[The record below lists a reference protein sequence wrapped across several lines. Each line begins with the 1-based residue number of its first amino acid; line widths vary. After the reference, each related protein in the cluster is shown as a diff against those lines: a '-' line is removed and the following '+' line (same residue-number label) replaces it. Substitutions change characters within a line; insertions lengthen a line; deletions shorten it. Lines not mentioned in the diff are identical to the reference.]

1 MKGIILA
8 GGTGS
13 RLYPSTI
20 AVSKQLIPIYDKPM
34 IYYPLSVLMMGGIR
48 DILLITNTECVEQ
61 YKKLL
66 GDGSQFGIKIQ
77 YKAQE
82 KPSGIA
88 EAFILGEEF
97 IGNEEVCLILGDNIF
112 YGQGF
117 QDFIDIAINKTGRAR
132 IFGYPVNNPTS
143 FGVVEFDKNKKV
155 ISIEEKPKQPKSN
168 YAVPGLYFYDNSVV
182 EIAKNI
188 KPSARGELEISTIN
202 DEYLKRDKLDVVLLG
217 RGLAW
222 LDTGTP
228 RGLLQASDF
237 VSIVQERQGLYI
249 ACIEEIAWR
258 KGWITDEQLESIGK
272 KLKKTEY
279 GQYLLKILTF
289 GDKKIRKNKIDE
301 GE

>member
-20 AVSKQLIPIYDKPM
+20 SVSKQLIPIYDKPM
-34 IYYPLSVLMMGGIR
+34 IYYPLSVLMMAGIK

-61 YKKLL
+61 YRKLL
-66 GDGSQFGIKIQ
+66 GNGNKIGISIE

-82 KPSGIA
+82 KPRGIA

-97 IGNEEVCLILGDNIF
+97 IGNDEVCLILGDNIF

-117 QDFIDIAINKTGRAR
+117 QDCIDIAIRKTGKAR
-132 IFGYPVNNPTS
+132 IFGYPVDNPKS
-143 FGVVEFDKNKKV
+143 FGVVEFDENNKV
-155 ISIEEKPKQPKSN
+155 ISIEEKPKEPKSN
-168 YAVPGLYFYDNSVV
+168 YAVPGLYFYDSSVV
-182 EIAKNI
+182 QIAKNI
-188 KPSARGELEISTIN
+188 TPSARGELEISSIN
-202 DEYLKRDKLDVVLLG
+202 DEYLKRGKLDVVLLG

-258 KGWITDEQLESIGK
+258 KGWINDNDMQELGME
-272 KLKKTEY
+272 LKKTEY
-279 GQYLLKILTF
+279 GKYILKLVENSKNL
-289 GDKKIRKNKIDE
+289 KKINKNK
-301 GE
+301 

>member
-20 AVSKQLIPIYDKPM
+20 SVSKQLIPIYDKPM
-34 IYYPLSVLMMGGIR
+34 IYYPLSVLLMAGIK

-66 GDGSQFGIKIQ
+66 GDGSKIGINIEYQ
-77 YKAQE
+77 AQE
-82 KPSGIA
+82 KPRGIA
-88 EAFILGEEF
+88 EAFILGEKF
-97 IGNEEVCLILGDNIF
+97 IGNDEVCLILGDNIF

-117 QDFIDIAINKTGRAR
+117 QDCIDLAIGKKGKAR
-132 IFGYPVNNPTS
+132 IFGYPVNNPQS
-143 FGVVEFDKNKKV
+143 FGVVEFDDNNKV
-155 ISIEEKPKQPKSN
+155 LSIEEKPENPKSN
-168 YAVPGLYFYDNSVV
+168 YAVPGLYFYDSTVV
-182 EIAKNI
+182 EKAKKV
-188 KPSARGELEISTIN
+188 KPSSRGELEISTIN
-202 DEYLKRDKLDVVLLG
+202 DMYLQEENLDVVLLG

-249 ACIEEIAWR
+249 ACLEEIAWR
-258 KGWITDEQLESIGK
+258 NGWIDDEQLEKIGK
-272 KLKKTEY
+272 KLEKTDY
-279 GQYLLKILTF
+279 GQYILRLLSY
-289 GDKKIRKNKIDE
+289 GDKRKRRNK
-301 GE
+301 

>member
-20 AVSKQLIPIYDKPM
+20 SVSKQLIPIYDKPM
-34 IYYPLSVLMMGGIR
+34 IYYPLSVLLMAGIR

-61 YKKLL
+61 YKNLL
-66 GDGSQFGIKIQ
+66 GDGSKIGINIE

-82 KPSGIA
+82 KPRGIA
-88 EAFILGEEF
+88 EAFILGEDF
-97 IGNEEVCLILGDNIF
+97 IGDDEVCLILGDNIF

-117 QDFIDIAINKTGRAR
+117 QDCIDIAIEKKGKAR
-132 IFGYPVNNPTS
+132 VFGYPVTNPKS
-143 FGVVEFDKNKKV
+143 FGVVEFDENNRV
-155 ISIEEKPKQPKSN
+155 LSIEEKPENPKSN
-168 YAVPGLYFYDNSVV
+168 YAVPGLYFYDSSVV
-182 EIAKNI
+182 EKAKKV
-188 KPSARGELEISTIN
+188 KPSDRGELEISTIN
-202 DEYLKRDKLDVVLLG
+202 AMYLEEGKLDVVLLG

-258 KGWITDEQLESIGK
+258 NGWISDEQLRSLGEN
-272 KLKKTEY
+272 LKKTDY
-279 GQYLLKILTF
+279 GKYLLNLLAF
-289 GDKKIRKNKIDE
+289 GDKKRRKNK
-301 GE
+301 

>member
-20 AVSKQLIPIYDKPM
+20 SVSKQLIPIYDKPM
-34 IYYPLSVLMMGGIR
+34 IYYPLSVLLMAGIKE
-48 DILLITNTECVEQ
+48 ILLITNTECVEQ
-61 YKKLL
+61 YRKLL
-66 GDGSQFGIKIQ
+66 GDGTKIGIKIE

-82 KPSGIA
+82 EPRGIA
-88 EAFILGEEF
+88 EAFILGEDF
-97 IGNEEVCLILGDNIF
+97 IQNDEVCLILGDNIF

-117 QDFIDIAINKTGRAR
+117 QDCIDLAISKKGKAR
-132 IFGYPVNNPTS
+132 VFGYPVTNPKS
-143 FGVVEFDKNKKV
+143 FGVVEFDENNKV
-155 ISIEEKPKQPKSN
+155 LSIEEKPKIPKSN
-168 YAVPGLYFYDNSVV
+168 YAVPGLYFYDNTVV
-182 EIAKNI
+182 EKAKKV
-188 KPSARGELEISTIN
+188 KPSARGELEISSIN
-202 DEYLKRDKLDVVLLG
+202 DMYLKEGKLDVVLLG

-258 KGWITDEQLESIGK
+258 NGWINDEQLREIGK
-272 KLKKTEY
+272 KLEKTDY
-279 GQYLLKILTF
+279 GQYILRLLNY
-289 GDKKIRKNKIDE
+289 GDKTKRKNKWR
-301 GE
+301 

>member
-20 AVSKQLIPIYDKPM
+20 SVSKQLIPIYDKPM
-34 IYYPLSVLMMGGIR
+34 IYYPLSVLLMAGIK
-48 DILLITNTECVEQ
+48 DILLITNTECIEQ

-66 GDGSQFGIKIQ
+66 GDGSKIGISIK

-82 KPSGIA
+82 KPNGIA

-97 IGNEEVCLILGDNIF
+97 IENDEVCLILGDNIF

-117 QDFIDIAINKTGRAR
+117 QDCIDIAINKKGKAR
-132 IFGYPVNNPTS
+132 IFGYPVDNPNS
-143 FGVVEFDKNKKV
+143 FGVVEFDKDNKV
-155 ISIEEKPKQPKSN
+155 ISIEEKPENPKSN
-168 YAVPGLYFYDNSVV
+168 YAVPGLYFYDNSVI
-182 EIAKNI
+182 EIAKKI
-188 KPSARGELEISTIN
+188 KPSKRGELEISSIN
-202 DEYLKRDKLDVVLLG
+202 EEYLKLGKLDVVLFG

-258 KGWITDEQLESIGK
+258 NDWIDDKKLEILGNQIKKTDYGKYLLKLVSNSK
-272 KLKKTEY
+272 KLKKMN
-279 GQYLLKILTF
+279 
-289 GDKKIRKNKIDE
+289 RNR
-301 GE
+301 

>member
-20 AVSKQLIPIYDKPM
+20 SVSKQLIPIYDKPM
-34 IYYPLSVLMMGGIR
+34 IYYPLSVLLMAGIK

-66 GDGSQFGIKIQ
+66 GDGSKIGINIE

-82 KPSGIA
+82 KPRGIA
-88 EAFILGEEF
+88 EAFILGEDF
-97 IGNEEVCLILGDNIF
+97 IGDDEVCLILGDNIF

-117 QDFIDIAINKTGRAR
+117 QDCIDMAIAKKGKAR
-132 IFGYPVNNPTS
+132 IFGYPVTNPKS
-143 FGVVEFDKNKKV
+143 FGVVEFDENNKV
-155 ISIEEKPKQPKSN
+155 LSIEEKPENPKSN
-168 YAVPGLYFYDNSVV
+168 YAVPGLYFYDSSVV
-182 EIAKNI
+182 EKAKKV
-188 KPSARGELEISTIN
+188 KPSDRGELEISTIN
-202 DEYLKRDKLDVVLLG
+202 SMYLEEGNLDVVLLG

-258 KGWITDEQLESIGK
+258 NGWISDEQLRSLGEN
-272 KLKKTEY
+272 LKKTDY
-279 GQYLLKILTF
+279 GKYLLNLLAF
-289 GDKKIRKNKIDE
+289 GDKKRRKNK
-301 GE
+301 

>member
-20 AVSKQLIPIYDKPM
+20 SVSKQLIPIYDKPM
-34 IYYPLSVLMMGGIR
+34 IYYTLSVLLMAGIKE
-48 DILLITNTECVEQ
+48 ILLITNTECVEQ
-61 YKKLL
+61 YRKLL
-66 GDGSQFGIKIQ
+66 GDGTKIGIKIE

-82 KPSGIA
+82 EPRGIA
-88 EAFILGEEF
+88 EAFILGEDF
-97 IGNEEVCLILGDNIF
+97 IQNDEVCLILGDNIF

-117 QDFIDIAINKTGRAR
+117 QDCIDLAISKKGKAR
-132 IFGYPVNNPTS
+132 VFGYPVTNPKS
-143 FGVVEFDKNKKV
+143 FGVVEFDENNKV
-155 ISIEEKPKQPKSN
+155 LSIEEKPKIPKSN
-168 YAVPGLYFYDNSVV
+168 YAVPGLYFYDNTVV
-182 EIAKNI
+182 EKAKKV
-188 KPSARGELEISTIN
+188 KPSARGELEISSIN
-202 DEYLKRDKLDVVLLG
+202 DMYLKEGKLDVVLLG

-258 KGWITDEQLESIGK
+258 NAWINDEQLREIGK
-272 KLKKTEY
+272 KLEKTDY
-279 GQYLLKILTF
+279 GQYILRLLNY
-289 GDKKIRKNKIDE
+289 GDKTKRKNKWR
-301 GE
+301 

>member
-20 AVSKQLIPIYDKPM
+20 SVSKQLIPIYDKPM
-34 IYYPLSVLMMGGIR
+34 IYYPLSVLLMAGIK

-66 GDGSQFGIKIQ
+66 GDGSQIGINIE

-82 KPSGIA
+82 KPRGIA
-88 EAFILGEEF
+88 EAFILGEDF
-97 IGNEEVCLILGDNIF
+97 IGDDEVCLILGDNIF

-117 QDFIDIAINKTGRAR
+117 QDCIDMAIAKKGKAR
-132 IFGYPVNNPTS
+132 IFGYPVTNPKS
-143 FGVVEFDKNKKV
+143 FGVVEFDENNKV
-155 ISIEEKPKQPKSN
+155 LSIEEKPENPKSN
-168 YAVPGLYFYDNSVV
+168 YAVPGLYFYDSSVV
-182 EIAKNI
+182 EKAKTV
-188 KPSARGELEISTIN
+188 KPSDRGELEISTIN
-202 DEYLKRDKLDVVLLG
+202 SMYLEEGNLDVVLLG

-258 KGWITDEQLESIGK
+258 NGWISDEQLRSLGEN
-272 KLKKTEY
+272 LKKTDY
-279 GQYLLKILTF
+279 GKYLLNLLAF
-289 GDKKIRKNKIDE
+289 GDKKRRKNK
-301 GE
+301 

>member
-20 AVSKQLIPIYDKPM
+20 SVSKQLIPIYDKPM
-34 IYYPLSVLMMGGIR
+34 IYYPLSVLLMAGIK

-61 YKKLL
+61 YRNLL
-66 GDGSQFGIKIQ
+66 GDGSQIGIHIE

-82 KPSGIA
+82 KPRGIA
-88 EAFILGEEF
+88 EAFLLGEDF
-97 IGNEEVCLILGDNIF
+97 IGDDEVCLILGDNIF

-117 QDFIDIAINKTGRAR
+117 QDCIDMAIEKKGKAR
-132 IFGYPVNNPTS
+132 VFGYPVTNPKS
-143 FGVVEFDKNKKV
+143 FGVVEFDENNKV
-155 ISIEEKPKQPKSN
+155 LSIEEKPEHPKSN
-168 YAVPGLYFYDNSVV
+168 YAVPGLYFYDSSVV
-182 EIAKNI
+182 EKAKKV
-188 KPSARGELEISTIN
+188 KPSDRGELEISTIN
-202 DEYLKRDKLDVVLLG
+202 SMYLEEGNLDVVLLG

-258 KGWITDEQLESIGK
+258 NGWIGDEQLKILGEKLQKTDYGK
-272 KLKKTEY
+272 YILN
-279 GQYLLKILTF
+279 LLTF
-289 GDKKIRKNKIDE
+289 GDKKRRKNK
-301 GE
+301 

>member
-20 AVSKQLIPIYDKPM
+20 SVSKQLIPIYDKPM
-34 IYYPLSVLMMGGIR
+34 IYYPLSVLLMAGIR

-61 YKKLL
+61 YKNLL
-66 GDGSQFGIKIQ
+66 GDGSKIGINIE

-82 KPSGIA
+82 KPRGIA
-88 EAFILGEEF
+88 EAFILGEDF
-97 IGNEEVCLILGDNIF
+97 IGDDEVCLILGDNIF

-117 QDFIDIAINKTGRAR
+117 QDCIDIAIEKKGKAR
-132 IFGYPVNNPTS
+132 IFGYPVTNPKS
-143 FGVVEFDKNKKV
+143 FGVVEFDENNRV
-155 ISIEEKPKQPKSN
+155 LSIEEKPENPKSN
-168 YAVPGLYFYDNSVV
+168 YAVPGLYFYDSSVV
-182 EIAKNI
+182 EKAKKV
-188 KPSARGELEISTIN
+188 KPSDRGELEISTIN
-202 DEYLKRDKLDVVLLG
+202 TMYLEEGKLDVVLLG

-258 KGWITDEQLESIGK
+258 NGWISDEKLKELGEN
-272 KLKKTEY
+272 LKKTDY
-279 GQYLLKILTF
+279 GKYILNLLSF
-289 GDKKIRKNKIDE
+289 GDRKRRKNK
-301 GE
+301 

>member
-20 AVSKQLIPIYDKPM
+20 SVSKQLIPIYDKPM
-34 IYYPLSVLMMGGIR
+34 IYYPLSVLLMAGIK

-66 GDGSQFGIKIQ
+66 GDGSKVGINIE

-82 KPSGIA
+82 KPRGIA
-88 EAFILGEEF
+88 EAFILGEDF
-97 IGNEEVCLILGDNIF
+97 IGDDEVCLILGDNIF

-117 QDFIDIAINKTGRAR
+117 QDCIDMAIAKKGKAR
-132 IFGYPVNNPTS
+132 IFGYPVTNPKS
-143 FGVVEFDKNKKV
+143 FGVVEFDENNKV
-155 ISIEEKPKQPKSN
+155 LSIEEKPENPKSN
-168 YAVPGLYFYDNSVV
+168 YAVPGLYFYDSSVV
-182 EIAKNI
+182 EKAKKV
-188 KPSARGELEISTIN
+188 KPSDRGELEISTIN
-202 DEYLKRDKLDVVLLG
+202 SMYLEEGNLDVVLLG

-258 KGWITDEQLESIGK
+258 NGWINDEQLRSLGEN
-272 KLKKTEY
+272 LKKTDY
-279 GQYLLKILTF
+279 GKYLLNLLAF
-289 GDKKIRKNKIDE
+289 GDKKRRKNK
-301 GE
+301 

>member
-20 AVSKQLIPIYDKPM
+20 SVSKQLIPIYDKPM
-34 IYYPLSVLMMGGIR
+34 IYYPLSVLMMAGIR
-48 DILLITNTECVEQ
+48 EILLITNTECVEQ
-61 YKKLL
+61 YRKLL
-66 GDGSQFGIKIQ
+66 GDGSRIGIKIE

-82 KPSGIA
+82 KPRGIA

-97 IGNEEVCLILGDNIF
+97 IGNDEVCLILGDNIF

-117 QDFIDIAINKTGRAR
+117 QDCIDIAKNKKQKAR
-132 IFGYPVNNPTS
+132 IFGYPVTNPKS
-143 FGVVEFDKNKKV
+143 FGVVEFDQNNKV
-155 ISIEEKPKQPKSN
+155 ISIEEKPEKPKSN
-168 YAVPGLYFYDNSVV
+168 YAVPGLYFYDSSVI
-182 EIAKNI
+182 EIAKKI
-188 KPSARGELEISTIN
+188 EPSARGELEISSIN
-202 DEYLKRDKLDVVLLG
+202 DEYLKQGKLDVVLLG

-258 KGWITDEQLESIGK
+258 NGWISDE
-272 KLKKTEY
+272 KLKQLGNELEKTDY
-279 GQYLLKILTF
+279 GKYILKLLVY
-289 GDKKIRKNKIDE
+289 GDKNKRKN
-301 GE
+301 

>member
-20 AVSKQLIPIYDKPM
+20 SVSKQLIPIYDKPM
-34 IYYPLSVLMMGGIR
+34 IYYPLSVLLMAGIK

-61 YKKLL
+61 YRNLL
-66 GDGSQFGIKIQ
+66 GDGSNIGINIQ

-82 KPSGIA
+82 KPRGIA

-97 IGNEEVCLILGDNIF
+97 IGEDEVCLILGDNIF

-117 QDFIDIAINKTGRAR
+117 QDCIDLAINKKGKAR
-132 IFGYPVNNPTS
+132 IFGYPVNNPKS
-143 FGVVEFDKNKKV
+143 FGVVEFDDNNKV
-155 ISIEEKPKQPKSN
+155 LSIEEKPEHPKSN
-168 YAVPGLYFYDNSVV
+168 YAVPGLYFYDSSVV
-182 EIAKNI
+182 EKAKKV
-188 KPSARGELEISTIN
+188 KPSARGELEISSIN
-202 DEYLKRDKLDVVLLG
+202 NAYLEEGNLDVVLLG

-258 KGWITDEQLESIGK
+258 NGWINDEQLEKIGR
-272 KLKKTEY
+272 KLEKTDY
-279 GQYLLKILTF
+279 GKYILRLLDY
-289 GDKKIRKNKIDE
+289 GDKKKRKNK
-301 GE
+301 

>member
-20 AVSKQLIPIYDKPM
+20 SVSKQLIPIYDKPM
-34 IYYPLSVLMMGGIR
+34 IYYPLSVLLMAGIK

-66 GDGSQFGIKIQ
+66 GDGTQIGINIE

-82 KPSGIA
+82 KPRGIA
-88 EAFILGEEF
+88 EAFILGEDF
-97 IGNEEVCLILGDNIF
+97 IGDDEVCLILGDNIF

-117 QDFIDIAINKTGRAR
+117 QDCIDMAIAKKGKAR
-132 IFGYPVNNPTS
+132 IFGYPVTNPKS
-143 FGVVEFDKNKKV
+143 FGVVEFDENNKV
-155 ISIEEKPKQPKSN
+155 LSIEEKPENPKSN
-168 YAVPGLYFYDNSVV
+168 YAVPGLYFYDSSVV
-182 EIAKNI
+182 EKAKKV
-188 KPSARGELEISTIN
+188 KPSDRGELEISTIN
-202 DEYLKRDKLDVVLLG
+202 SMYLEEGNLDVVLLG

-258 KGWITDEQLESIGK
+258 NGWISDEQLRSLGEN
-272 KLKKTEY
+272 LKKTDC
-279 GQYLLKILTF
+279 GKYLLNLLAF
-289 GDKKIRKNKIDE
+289 GDKKRRKNK
-301 GE
+301 

>member
-20 AVSKQLIPIYDKPM
+20 SVSKQLIPIYDKPM
-34 IYYPLSVLMMGGIR
+34 IYYPLSVLLMAGIKE
-48 DILLITNTECVEQ
+48 ILLITNTECVEQ
-61 YKKLL
+61 YRKLL
-66 GDGSQFGIKIQ
+66 GDGTKIGIKIE

-82 KPSGIA
+82 EPRGRA
-88 EAFILGEEF
+88 EAFILGEDF
-97 IGNEEVCLILGDNIF
+97 IQNDEVCLILGDNIF

-117 QDFIDIAINKTGRAR
+117 QDCIDLAISKKGKAR
-132 IFGYPVNNPTS
+132 VFGYPVTNPKS
-143 FGVVEFDKNKKV
+143 FGVVEFDENNKV
-155 ISIEEKPKQPKSN
+155 LSIEEKPKIPKSN
-168 YAVPGLYFYDNSVV
+168 YAVPGLYFYDNTVV
-182 EIAKNI
+182 EKAKKV
-188 KPSARGELEISTIN
+188 KPSARGELEISSIN
-202 DEYLKRDKLDVVLLG
+202 DMYLKEGKLDVVLLG

-258 KGWITDEQLESIGK
+258 NAWINDEQLREIGK
-272 KLKKTEY
+272 KLEKTDY
-279 GQYLLKILTF
+279 GQYILRLLNY
-289 GDKKIRKNKIDE
+289 GDKTKRKNKWR
-301 GE
+301 

>member
-20 AVSKQLIPIYDKPM
+20 SVSKQLIPIYDKPM
-34 IYYPLSVLMMGGIR
+34 IYYPLSVLLMAGIK

-66 GDGSQFGIKIQ
+66 GDGSKIGINIE

-82 KPSGIA
+82 KPRGIA
-88 EAFILGEEF
+88 EAFTLGEDF
-97 IGNEEVCLILGDNIF
+97 IGDDEVCLILGDNIF

-117 QDFIDIAINKTGRAR
+117 QDCIDMAIAKKGKAR
-132 IFGYPVNNPTS
+132 IFGYPVTNPKS
-143 FGVVEFDKNKKV
+143 FGVVEFDENNKV
-155 ISIEEKPKQPKSN
+155 LSIEEKPENPKSN
-168 YAVPGLYFYDNSVV
+168 YAVPGLYFYDSSVV
-182 EIAKNI
+182 EKAKTV
-188 KPSARGELEISTIN
+188 KPSDRGELEISTIN
-202 DEYLKRDKLDVVLLG
+202 SMYLEEGNLDVVLLG

-258 KGWITDEQLESIGK
+258 NGWINDEQLRSLGEN
-272 KLKKTEY
+272 LKKTDY
-279 GQYLLKILTF
+279 GKYLLNLLAF
-289 GDKKIRKNKIDE
+289 GDKKRRKNK
-301 GE
+301 

>member
-20 AVSKQLIPIYDKPM
+20 SVSKQLIPIYDKPM
-34 IYYPLSVLMMGGIR
+34 IYYPLSVLLMAGIK

-66 GDGSQFGIKIQ
+66 GDGSKIGINIE

-82 KPSGIA
+82 KPRGIA
-88 EAFILGEEF
+88 EAFILGEDF
-97 IGNEEVCLILGDNIF
+97 IGDDEVCLILGDNIF

-117 QDFIDIAINKTGRAR
+117 QDCIDMAIAKKGKAR
-132 IFGYPVNNPTS
+132 IFGYPVTNPKS
-143 FGVVEFDKNKKV
+143 FGVVEFDENNKV
-155 ISIEEKPKQPKSN
+155 LSIEEKPENPKSN
-168 YAVPGLYFYDNSVV
+168 YAVPGLYFYDSSVV
-182 EIAKNI
+182 EKAKKV
-188 KPSARGELEISTIN
+188 KPSDRGELEISTIN
-202 DEYLKRDKLDVVLLG
+202 SMYLEEGNLDVVLLG

-249 ACIEEIAWR
+249 ACVEEIAWR
-258 KGWITDEQLESIGK
+258 NGWISDEQLRSLGEN
-272 KLKKTEY
+272 LKKTDY
-279 GQYLLKILTF
+279 GKYLLNLLAF
-289 GDKKIRKNKIDE
+289 GDKKRRKNK
-301 GE
+301 

>member
-20 AVSKQLIPIYDKPM
+20 IVSKQLIPIYDKPM
-34 IYYPLSVLMMGGIR
+34 IYYPLSVLLMAGIKE
-48 DILLITNTECVEQ
+48 ILLITNTECVEQ
-61 YKKLL
+61 YRKLL
-66 GDGSQFGIKIQ
+66 GDGTKIGIKIE

-82 KPSGIA
+82 EPRGIA
-88 EAFILGEEF
+88 EAFILGEDF
-97 IGNEEVCLILGDNIF
+97 IQNDEVCLILGDNIF

-117 QDFIDIAINKTGRAR
+117 QDCIDLAISKKGKAR
-132 IFGYPVNNPTS
+132 VFGYPVTNPKS
-143 FGVVEFDKNKKV
+143 FGVVEFDENNKV
-155 ISIEEKPKQPKSN
+155 LSIEEKPKIPKSN
-168 YAVPGLYFYDNSVV
+168 YAVPGLYFYDNTVV
-182 EIAKNI
+182 EKAKKV
-188 KPSARGELEISTIN
+188 KPSARGELEISSIN
-202 DEYLKRDKLDVVLLG
+202 DMYLKEGKLDVVLLG

-258 KGWITDEQLESIGK
+258 NAWINDEQLREIGK
-272 KLKKTEY
+272 KLEKTDY
-279 GQYLLKILTF
+279 GQYILRLLNY
-289 GDKKIRKNKIDE
+289 GDKTKRKNKWR
-301 GE
+301 

>member
-13 RLYPSTI
+13 RLYPSTVS
-20 AVSKQLIPIYDKPM
+20 VSKQLIPIYDKPM
-34 IYYPLSVLMMGGIR
+34 IYYPLSVLMMAGIR
-48 DILLITNTECVEQ
+48 EILLITNTECVEQ
-61 YKKLL
+61 YRNLL
-66 GDGSQFGIKIQ
+66 KDGSQIGIHIE

-82 KPSGIA
+82 KPKGIA
-88 EAFILGEEF
+88 EAFLLGEEF
-97 IGNEEVCLILGDNIF
+97 IGKDEVCLILGDNIF

-117 QDFIDIAINKTGRAR
+117 QDCIDIAMNKRGKAR
-132 IFGYPVNNPTS
+132 IFGYPVTNPKS
-143 FGVVEFDKNKKV
+143 FGVVEFDENNKV
-155 ISIEEKPKQPKSN
+155 LSIEEKPKEPKSN

-182 EIAKNI
+182 EKAK
-188 KPSARGELEISTIN
+188 KVEPSARGELEISSIN
-202 DEYLKRDKLDVVLLG
+202 SEYLKEEKLDVVLLG

-258 KGWITDEQLESIGK
+258 KGWITEEQLEQQGK

-279 GQYLLKILTF
+279 GKYLLRLLNY
-289 GDKKIRKNKIDE
+289 GDKTQRRNNKE

>member
-20 AVSKQLIPIYDKPM
+20 SVSKQLIPIYDKPM
-34 IYYPLSVLMMGGIR
+34 IYYPLSVLLMAGIK

-66 GDGSQFGIKIQ
+66 GDGSKIGINIG

-82 KPSGIA
+82 KPRGIA
-88 EAFILGEEF
+88 EAFILGEDF
-97 IGNEEVCLILGDNIF
+97 IGDDEVCLILGDNIF

-117 QDFIDIAINKTGRAR
+117 QDCIDMAIAKKGKAR
-132 IFGYPVNNPTS
+132 IFGYPVTNPKS
-143 FGVVEFDKNKKV
+143 FGVVEFDENNKV
-155 ISIEEKPKQPKSN
+155 LSIEEKPENPKSN
-168 YAVPGLYFYDNSVV
+168 YAVPGLYFYDSSVV
-182 EIAKNI
+182 EKAKKV
-188 KPSARGELEISTIN
+188 KPSDRGELEISTIN
-202 DEYLKRDKLDVVLLG
+202 SMYLEEGNLDVVLLG

-258 KGWITDEQLESIGK
+258 NGWINDEQLRSLGEN
-272 KLKKTEY
+272 LKKTDY
-279 GQYLLKILTF
+279 GKYLLNLLAF
-289 GDKKIRKNKIDE
+289 GDKKRRKNK
-301 GE
+301 

>member
-20 AVSKQLIPIYDKPM
+20 SVSKQLIPIYDKPM
-34 IYYPLSVLMMGGIR
+34 IYYPLSVLMMAGIR
-48 DILLITNTECVEQ
+48 EILLITNAECVEQ
-61 YKKLL
+61 YKNLL
-66 GDGSQFGIKIQ
+66 GDGSKIGIKIE

-82 KPSGIA
+82 KPRGIA

-117 QDFIDIAINKTGRAR
+117 QDCIDIAIQKKGKAR
-132 IFGYPVNNPTS
+132 VFGYPVTNPKS
-143 FGVVEFDKNKKV
+143 FGVVEFDENNKV
-155 ISIEEKPKQPKSN
+155 LSIEEKPEKPKSN
-168 YAVPGLYFYDNSVV
+168 YAVPGLYFYDKSVV
-182 EIAKNI
+182 EIAKKI
-188 KPSARGELEISTIN
+188 EPSARGELEISSIN
-202 DEYLKRDKLDVVLLG
+202 NEYLRQGKLDVVLLG

-228 RGLLQASDF
+228 KGLLQASDF

-258 KGWITDEQLESIGK
+258 KDWISDEQLIKLGEE
-272 KLKKTEY
+272 LKKTDY
-279 GQYLLKILTF
+279 GKYILRLLTY
-289 GDKKIRKNKIDE
+289 GDKINRKNK
-301 GE
+301 